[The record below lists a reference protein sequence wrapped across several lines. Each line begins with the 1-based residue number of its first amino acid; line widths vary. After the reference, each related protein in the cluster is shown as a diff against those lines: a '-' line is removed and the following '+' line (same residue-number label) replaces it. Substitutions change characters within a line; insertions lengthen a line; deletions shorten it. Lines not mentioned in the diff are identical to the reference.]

1 MPQVLTGPK
10 LSFMR
15 TAAII
20 LVSCLASLAV
30 QAPAA
35 AGTRSRGAGVEPAA
49 ERHAEGPLSLE
60 QAVARAERRYAAR
73 AVRAEEHREDNRTV
87 YRIRLLTADGRVI
100 DVTVDPASGEIR

>member
-1 MPQVLTGPK
+1 
-10 LSFMR
+10 MR

-30 QAPAA
+30 QAPAT
-35 AGTRSRGAGVEPAA
+35 AGTHSNRGAGTEPAA
-49 ERHAEGPLSLE
+49 EMHVDGPLSLE

-73 AVRAEEHREDNRTV
+73 AVRAEEHREGNRTV